1 MQCGLQAKQAQ
12 AKQALAV
19 PRGPAC
25 RALPT
30 AKQASLGA
38 CTAIAARPTRSPQAR
53 RAGSQRV
60 QAIVAEPPE
69 ATTIETFPRGS
80 HWQVR
85 GRGLCRRHATA
96 AATAAAK
103 SILSVPLVHAYIK

>member
-1 MQCGLQAKQAQ
+1 MQCQGLQAQQAQ
-12 AKQALAV
+12 RALAV
-19 PRGPAC
+19 PRAAAC

-30 AKQASLGA
+30 TKQAALGGCA
-38 CTAIAARPTRSPQAR
+38 PIAPRPTRSTQAR

-69 ATTIETFPRGS
+69 ITSIETFPRGS

-85 GRGLCRRHATA
+85 GGGLCRHLRRHRRSKFRSAGIT
-96 AATAAAK
+96 
-103 SILSVPLVHAYIK
+103 